1 MPNNFSSKCPSLRIL
16 CLLKDAK
23 IPVSYDIIRRH
34 ISQRY
39 SNIQLAKALQRLV
52 KTKYIRRIGRHKN
65 NLYIISSL
73 GLDYFYLQENRVIA
87 KNYSDII
94 FDYLL
99 KVGASD

>member
-1 MPNNFSSKCPSLRIL
+1 MPLNFSDKCPSLRIL
-16 CLLKDAK
+16 CILKDAK
-23 IPVSYDIIRRH
+23 VPLSFYLIRKH
-34 ISQRY
+34 ISQKY
-39 SNIQLAKALQRLV
+39 TNEQITKALDRLV
-52 KTKYIRRIGRHKN
+52 RNKLIVRDGTHKD

-87 KNYSDII
+87 RNYSDII